1 LYSLFVKGFQ
11 KRSTVTYIDGI
22 TEELIKEMFNVIR
35 KNGLVDNL
43 KSWEVFEEK
52 KVGIKRLTSISMR
65 FPQNIEQTKKSSK
78 NFEMY
83 TAKIIFSQKN

>member
-1 LYSLFVKGFQ
+1 
-11 KRSTVTYIDGI
+11 
-22 TEELIKEMFNVIR
+22 MFNVIR

-52 KVGIKRLTSISMR
+52 KVGMKRLKYKCISMR

-78 NFEMY
+78 NFKIY
-83 TAKIIFSQKN
+83 TAKI